1 MFWKR
6 RPLQSK
12 SEIWMRNLVMGFLI
26 IYMMIFL
33 VIPVIMVIAGSFHQ
47 WNPLNQTYNWLGIDN
62 YIRMFS
68 YPTFWQSM
76 INTILFC
83 VVVVTFRVILGLAI
97 AYALNSKMTKHKTFF
112 RTVFY
117 MPTVTPLVAVA
128 YVWMIMYNPQFG
140 LIDKIFGFD
149 INWLYDS
156 KFALPSLMIMTIWKD
171 FGYAVIL
178 FLSGLLSLPSDSYE
192 SASIDGANAWQ
203 TFRYIT
209 LPLLKP
215 TMLFVVVTSIISY
228 LQAYVPVLVMTKG
241 GPGTSTYLSSY
252 LVYDQAFKQY
262 NFGYASAI
270 SLFILVLTA
279 IFTVISFKFT
289 GKNNQRV
296 FSQLRLKFYINN
308 DFLYTCIIVWKVMF
322 L

>member
-1 MFWKR
+1 
-6 RPLQSK
+6 
-12 SEIWMRNLVMGFLI
+12 MRNLSMGFLVL
-26 IYMMIFL
+26 YMGLFL
-33 VIPVIMVIAGSFHQ
+33 IVPVLIVAVGSLHQ
-47 WNPLNQTYNWLGIDN
+47 WNPLNETWKWIGLEN
-62 YIRMFS
+62 YVRMFS
-68 YPTFWQSM
+68 YPTFWQAM
-76 INTILFC
+76 INTVIFC
-83 VVVVTFRVILGLAI
+83 LVVVFFRVLLGLSV
-97 AYALNSKMTKHKTFF
+97 AYALNSEMTRFKTFF

-140 LIDKIFGFD
+140 LIDKIFGLD
-149 INWLYDS
+149 INWLFDS
-156 KFALPSLMIMTIWKD
+156 RFALPAIMAMTIWKD

-178 FLSGLLSLPSDSYE
+178 FLSGLMSLPSDCYE
-192 SASIDGANAWQ
+192 SSQIDGATAWQ

-209 LPLLKP
+209 LPLLRP

-270 SLFILVLTA
+270 SLFILLLTA
-279 IFTVISFKFT
+279 VFTLISFRVT
-289 GKNNQRV
+289 GQKQ
-296 FSQLRLKFYINN
+296 
-308 DFLYTCIIVWKVMF
+308 
-322 L
+322 

>member
-26 IYMMIFL
+26 IYMTIFL

-289 GKNNQRV
+289 GKNN
-296 FSQLRLKFYINN
+296 
-308 DFLYTCIIVWKVMF
+308 
-322 L
+322 

>member
-26 IYMMIFL
+26 IYMTIFL